1 MTKEIVIDGR
11 TVVFRA
17 TAAVPRLY
25 RIKFRR
31 YIMQDMKE
39 IDSAVKSAENGDG
52 NIPMRLLEVFENV
65 AFIMAKH
72 GNPEMKESS
81 PEEWLDT
88 FDTFSIYSIFPELMD
103 LWRANNESL
112 ADIKKKL
119 DQQSGS

>member
-1 MTKEIVIDGR
+1 MDDRLCFGLLPL
-11 TVVFRA
+11 FHA
-17 TAAVPRLY
+17 FTALSFAV
-25 RIKFRR
+25 
-31 YIMQDMKE
+31 KE

>member
-31 YIMQDMKE
+31 DIMQDM
-39 IDSAVKSAENGDG
+39 KSAENGDG